1 MTLRRSKGKW
11 PLFLEWI
18 RCMKSWAMDMNDAL
32 QLSKQRCIFS
42 RWDKTW
48 PTSWCNGLVLFLS
61 FPLCRGE
68 ECRSRVTRSIF
79 KSVWEHKMGY
89 YQKVVVVVVLL
100 LLLGVETWVK
110 NVPNRTKIVQ
120 ENKKCASV
128 AHYGLELP
136 CFSCMALCG
145 LVCPIVVSY
154 GLDVAFPVMTMC
166 GLIRI
171 SMALCVLVWPC
182 IRH

>member
-79 KSVWEHKMGY
+79 KSVWEHKMVY
-89 YQKVVVVVVLL
+89 YQKVVVVIVL

-145 LVCPIVVSY
+145 LVWSWCCFSRPW
-154 GLDVAFPVMTMC
+154 
-166 GLIRI
+166 
-171 SMALCVLVWPC
+171 LCVASLELAWPC
-182 IRH
+182 VS